1 EGLGARLAMERAL
14 ARAQCAPEA
23 VDYVNLHGTATPI
36 NDAVEDRA
44 VHGVFGGDT
53 PCSSTKG
60 WTGHLLGAAG
70 MVEALFTGLCLRGQ
84 FIPGSLNTRS
94 VDPSFRSRV
103 ATENRDAALR
113 VAMSNSFGFG
123 GNNCSV
129 VLGRSA

>member
-1 EGLGARLAMERAL
+1 MERAL